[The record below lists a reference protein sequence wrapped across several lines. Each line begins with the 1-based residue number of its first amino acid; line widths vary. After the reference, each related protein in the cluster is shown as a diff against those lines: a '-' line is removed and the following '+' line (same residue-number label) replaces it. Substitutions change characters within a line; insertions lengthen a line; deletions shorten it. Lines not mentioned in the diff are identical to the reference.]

1 MVPDPSYP
9 NRLPAPSPCK
19 SCLVSKAGWIT
30 ALVATLVA
38 AFFFF
43 QSLSH
48 KSEAKLQRNNAE
60 LAQIETQSLKQQLF
74 AERIL
79 AERQIAD
86 LTNNA
91 KSDQIVFA
99 RLSAPEAGPTSPTG
113 VIAWLP
119 SRQGGVLFA
128 DQLPT
133 PAAEEELRLWIEEST
148 GGSPISAGVIIG
160 GTSRTTKVE
169 FKTEKSVGE
178 ASRFTVTR
186 ERKGSTT
193 PPAGPVVLSGAP

>member
-1 MVPDPSYP
+1 MASDPSYP

-30 ALVATLVA
+30 ALVATLLA

-43 QSLSH
+43 QSLTH
-48 KSEAKLQRNNAE
+48 QTEAKLQRNNAE
-60 LAQIETQSLKQQLF
+60 LSRIETQSLKQQLF

-79 AERQIAD
+79 AERQITD

-91 KSDQIVFA
+91 KSDQFVFVH
-99 RLSAPEAGPTSPTG
+99 LSASAANTASPTG
-113 VIAWLP
+113 IIAWQP
-119 SRQGGVLFA
+119 SRQSGVFFA
-128 DQLPT
+128 DQLPI
-133 PAAEEELRLWIEEST
+133 PAAEEELRLWIED
-148 GGSPISAGVIIG
+148 GNGSGVINAGVV
-160 GTSRTTKVE
+160 SVDSARTTKVE
-169 FKTEKSVGE
+169 FKGEKAMGS

-193 PPAGPVVLSGAP
+193 APAGPIVLSGTP